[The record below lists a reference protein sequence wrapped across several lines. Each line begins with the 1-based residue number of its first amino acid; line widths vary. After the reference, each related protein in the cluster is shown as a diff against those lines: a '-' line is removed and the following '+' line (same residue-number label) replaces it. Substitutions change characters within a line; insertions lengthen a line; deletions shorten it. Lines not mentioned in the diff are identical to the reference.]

1 MTDALAPFAAAL
13 LLAYLLEPI
22 ARRLTGLGLPRGFSS
37 VVAILVGLVVVVS
50 MVSIGVPVVS
60 HEIGKLQAQLPDLIA
75 TLYAQVYPW
84 LAQTGLP
91 IDDTDA
97 LRAKLIDWLGKNTE
111 QVSTTLF
118 STLQTGLGALV
129 TIIGWFI
136 LVPVVLFFL
145 LKDWAMILGKTIWAV
160 PQKHRAVVRSV
171 GRDIHETLQGYLQ
184 GQVRVMAAMGLYYAV
199 ALLLA
204 GFSGW
209 LSIGLLSGLLVF
221 IPYAGFAVSVLLALV
236 SGLLELGLA
245 HTLIAVAL
253 VYGGGQFLE
262 SFVLTPKLVGDRI
275 GLHPLGVI
283 LALVIFGSLFGFLG
297 VLLALPLAAILLA
310 VFKQF
315 KGRQHQT

>member
-22 ARRLTGLGLPRGFSS
+22 ARRLTGLGLPRAFSS
-37 VVAILVGLVVVVS
+37 VVAILVGLVAVVS
-50 MVSIGVPVVS
+50 MVSIWVPVVS
-60 HEIGKLQAQLPDLIA
+60 HEIGKLQARLPDLIA

-91 IDDTDA
+91 IDDTEA

-111 QVSTTLF
+111 QVSNTFF

-129 TIIGWFI
+129 TILGWFI

-145 LKDWAMILGKTIWAV
+145 LKDWAMIMGKTIWAV
-160 PQKHRAVVRSV
+160 PQKHRAIVRSV
-171 GRDIHETLQGYLQ
+171 GRDIHDTLQGYLQ
-184 GQVRVMAAMGLYYAV
+184 CQVRVMAAMALYYAV

-221 IPYAGFAVSVLLALV
+221 ITYAGFAVSVLLALV
-236 SGLLELGLA
+236 SGLLELGWA
-245 HTLIAVAL
+245 HTLIAVAV

-297 VLLALPLAAILLA
+297 VLLALPLAAVLLA

>member
-22 ARRLTGLGLPRGFSS
+22 ARRLTGLGLPRAISS
-37 VVAILVGLVVVVS
+37 VVAILVGLLVVVS

-97 LRAKLIDWLGKNTE
+97 LRAKLIDWLGENTE

-160 PQKHRAVVRSV
+160 PQKHRAIVRSV

>member
-22 ARRLTGLGLPRGFSS
+22 ARRLTGLGLPRAFSS

-60 HEIGKLQAQLPDLIA
+60 HEIGKLQARLPDLIA

-91 IDDTDA
+91 IDDTEA

-129 TIIGWFI
+129 TILGWFI

-145 LKDWAMILGKTIWAV
+145 LKDWAMILGKTIWVV
-160 PQKHRAVVRSV
+160 PQKHRAIVRSL

-236 SGLLELGLA
+236 SGLLELGWA
-245 HTLIAVAL
+245 HTLIAVAI

-310 VFKQF
+310 VFRQF

>member
-22 ARRLTGLGLPRGFSS
+22 ARRLTGLGLPRAFSS

-60 HEIGKLQAQLPDLIA
+60 HEIGKLQARLPDLIA

-91 IDDTDA
+91 IDDTEA

-111 QVSTTLF
+111 QVSNTFF

-129 TIIGWFI
+129 TILGWFI

-145 LKDWAMILGKTIWAV
+145 LKDWAMIMGKTIWAV
-160 PQKHRAVVRSV
+160 PQKHRAIVRSV

-184 GQVRVMAAMGLYYAV
+184 GQVRVMAAMALYYAV

-236 SGLLELGLA
+236 SGLLELGWA
-245 HTLIAVAL
+245 HTLIAVAV

-297 VLLALPLAAILLA
+297 VLLALPLAAVLLA

>member
-22 ARRLTGLGLPRGFSS
+22 ARRLTGLGLPRAFSS
-37 VVAILVGLVVVVS
+37 VVAILVGLVAVVS

-60 HEIGKLQAQLPDLIA
+60 HEIGKLQARLPDLIA

-91 IDDTDA
+91 IDDTEA

-111 QVSTTLF
+111 QVSNTFF

-129 TIIGWFI
+129 TILGWFI

-145 LKDWAMILGKTIWAV
+145 LKDWAMIMGKTIWAV
-160 PQKHRAVVRSV
+160 PQKHRAIVRSV
-171 GRDIHETLQGYLQ
+171 GRDIHDTLQGYLQ
-184 GQVRVMAAMGLYYAV
+184 GQVRVMAAMALYYAV

-236 SGLLELGLA
+236 SGLLELGWA
-245 HTLIAVAL
+245 HTLIAVAV

-297 VLLALPLAAILLA
+297 VLLALPLAAVLLA

>member
-22 ARRLTGLGLPRGFSS
+22 ARRLTGLGLPRAFSS
-37 VVAILVGLVVVVS
+37 VVAILVGLVAVVS

-60 HEIGKLQAQLPDLIA
+60 HEIGKLQARLPDLIA

-91 IDDTDA
+91 IDDTEA

-111 QVSTTLF
+111 QVSNTFF

-129 TIIGWFI
+129 TILGWFI

-145 LKDWAMILGKTIWAV
+145 LKDWAMIMGKTIWAV
-160 PQKHRAVVRSV
+160 PQKHRAIVRSV
-171 GRDIHETLQGYLQ
+171 GRDIHDTLQGYLQ
-184 GQVRVMAAMGLYYAV
+184 GQVRVMAAMALYYAV

-236 SGLLELGLA
+236 SGLLELGWA
-245 HTLIAVAL
+245 HTLIAVAV

-262 SFVLTPKLVGDRI
+262 SFVLTTKLVGDRI

-297 VLLALPLAAILLA
+297 VLLALPLAAVLLA

>member
-22 ARRLTGLGLPRGFSS
+22 ARRLTGLGLPRAFSS

-60 HEIGKLQAQLPDLIA
+60 HEIGKLQARLPDLIA

-91 IDDTDA
+91 IDDTEA

-111 QVSTTLF
+111 QVSNTFF

-129 TIIGWFI
+129 TILGWFI

-145 LKDWAMILGKTIWAV
+145 LKDWAMIMGKTIWAV
-160 PQKHRAVVRSV
+160 PQKHRAIVRSV

-184 GQVRVMAAMGLYYAV
+184 GQVRVMAAMALYYAV

-236 SGLLELGLA
+236 SGLLELGWA
-245 HTLIAVAL
+245 HTLIAVAV

-283 LALVIFGSLFGFLG
+283 LALVIFGSFFGFLG
-297 VLLALPLAAILLA
+297 VLLALPLAAVLLA